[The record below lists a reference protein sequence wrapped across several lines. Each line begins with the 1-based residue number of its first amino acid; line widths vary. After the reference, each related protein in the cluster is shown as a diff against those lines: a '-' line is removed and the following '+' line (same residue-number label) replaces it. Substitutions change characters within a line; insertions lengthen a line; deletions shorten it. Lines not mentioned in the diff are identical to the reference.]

1 MNYNLPLT
9 LELEMPDI
17 YGNWAVVVNK
27 RCHTQ
32 NQVITFIERWKSLYA
47 LKQKSYKIYVVT
59 PSKANKLIT
68 QINISD
74 IIEGIVNQ

>member
-1 MNYNLPLT
+1 MTYNLPLT

-17 YGNWAVVVNK
+17 YGNWAVIISK
-27 RCHTQ
+27 RCQTQ
-32 NQVITFIERWKSLYA
+32 NQVLTYTERWKSLYA

-59 PSKANKLIT
+59 PSKANKIIP

-74 IIEGIVNQ
+74 FI

>member
-9 LELEMPDI
+9 LELEMPDM
-17 YGNWAVVVNK
+17 YGNWAVINSK

-32 NQVITFIERWKSLYA
+32 NQVNTFIERWKSLYA
-47 LKQKSYKIYVVT
+47 LKQKSYKIFVVT
-59 PSKANKLIT
+59 PSKANKLIP

-74 IIEGIVNQ
+74 FI